1 MAILERE
8 VGAAVLATAAVLSPR
23 VRNAARQSVV
33 YGLAGAMK
41 AGDVLLATA
50 RGAAHGVQEGMTGH
64 HDGPA
69 GDGAPQPAP
78 TAEQPPPP
86 ARPAGR
92 SQVT

>member
-1 MAILERE
+1 MGILERE

-23 VRNAARQSVV
+23 VRNVARQGVV

-41 AGDVLLATA
+41 AGDVVLATA
-50 RGAAHGVQEGMTGH
+50 RGAAHGVQEGVTGQD
-64 HDGPA
+64 DGAA
-69 GDGAPQPAP
+69 GDGAP

-92 SQVT
+92 SRVT